1 MNITVTG
8 ASGFL
13 GKPLIERLRG
23 EGHDCHWML
32 GWHPV
37 AGVQFSAWD
46 SLAASEPPAES
57 LAAADAVIH
66 LAGEPV
72 GQRWT
77 AEAKR
82 RIRESRVEGTRTLV
96 RALAAQ
102 ARRPAVLISGSAI
115 GIYGDRG
122 EEVLTESSALGHNFL
137 AEVCAASEQ
146 ESGAGAR
153 ARNAGSYAGTGIV
166 LGKGGGAVEKMLPPF
181 RAGLGG
187 PLGSGKQ
194 WMSWIHLEDL
204 IGLIVLT
211 LQDGQVS
218 GALNGTAP
226 QPVTNATFTS
236 VLARTL
242 HRPAILPAPR
252 FGLKLLFGEMADMLL
267 ASQRVLPKAALNAGY
282 RFQFQDLGAALEAVV
297 GT

>member
-23 EGHDCHWML
+23 EGHQVWML
-32 GWHPV
+32 GRHPV

-137 AEVCAASEQ
+137 AEVCAAWEQ
-146 ESGAGAR
+146 EAEQAR
-153 ARNAGSYAGTGIV
+153 ALGMRVVTLRTGIV
-166 LGKGGGAVEKMLPPF
+166 LGKGGGRSKKCC
-181 RAGLGG
+181 RRSG
-187 PLGSGKQ
+187 PG
-194 WMSWIHLEDL
+194 WEDRW
-204 IGLIVLT
+204 GP
-211 LQDGQVS
+211 
-218 GALNGTAP
+218 ANNGCRG
-226 QPVTNATFTS
+226 FT
-236 VLARTL
+236 
-242 HRPAILPAPR
+242 
-252 FGLKLLFGEMADMLL
+252 
-267 ASQRVLPKAALNAGY
+267 
-282 RFQFQDLGAALEAVV
+282 
-297 GT
+297 